1 MYDNRDLWQ
10 CHAYKGFMNALWI
23 IHFTT
28 VIKVL
33 SLSLPYSEDSSLTES
48 SQSQPNTPWHGPWL
62 YRWLLWGLQGEYA
75 LWGDK
80 QLPTKGEKKYRK
92 CQCAWWEAMDFYDNH
107 KHNIEMYV
115 NPTEM
120 IFENIQWG
128 HYPREELQDSL

>member
-1 MYDNRDLWQ
+1 MAPDSIDDSYEGCRENML
-10 CHAYKGFMNALWI
+10 CEVTNSI
-23 IHFTT
+23 
-28 VIKVL
+28 
-33 SLSLPYSEDSSLTES
+33 LPKE
-48 SQSQPNTPWHGPWL
+48 
-62 YRWLLWGLQGEYA
+62 
-75 LWGDK
+75 K
-80 QLPTKGEKKYRK
+80 KKYRK